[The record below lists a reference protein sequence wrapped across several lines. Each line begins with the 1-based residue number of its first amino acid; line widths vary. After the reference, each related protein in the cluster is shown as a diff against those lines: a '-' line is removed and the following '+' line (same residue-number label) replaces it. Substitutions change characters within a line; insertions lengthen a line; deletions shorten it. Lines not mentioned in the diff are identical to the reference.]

1 MRTATI
7 LLDTVFDSVTA
18 LRALP
23 EALRLSL
30 PPAPPPLRQALHLG
44 RRASLAAQ
52 RAAWYSALA
61 LLALSTPA
69 ARAQSDARADAP
81 PKAESQHF
89 FAEGA
94 AESSTPK
101 PETWAAML
109 VVLAV
114 IGAQAARR
122 RGRGA
127 FAG

>member
-23 EALRLSL
+23 EALLLSL

-61 LLALSTPA
+61 LLASA
-69 ARAQSDARADAP
+69 ARAQPDAQADAP
-81 PKAESQHF
+81 PRIESQHF